1 MRLWV
6 LKERWCVGALN
17 CAPLPTYLRRLW
29 GGELLNTS
37 IKKRTYYMLPIITS
51 LVQTLAVNGLGLLAG
66 AVQAKG
72 KEFIESKIGA
82 RIPDNPSQEDLIK
95 LKQLEIEQEQLLL
108 QYTLKQKEL
117 EIEESKLLAEMH
129 RASQE
134 NATQRWQSD
143 MGSDSKLSKNIRP
156 GTLVYILTAYLLFAL
171 LSAIGI
177 DINEAYVKL
186 LGEWGQLVMLAYF
199 GGRSVEKIFEMRM
212 NSSNKREE
220 QA

>member
-1 MRLWV
+1 M
-6 LKERWCVGALN
+6 
-17 CAPLPTYLRRLW
+17 
-29 GGELLNTS
+29 
-37 IKKRTYYMLPIITS
+37 IPIFTT
-51 LVQTLAVNGLGLLAG
+51 LVQTLAVNGLSLLAG

-72 KEFIESKIGA
+72 KEFIESKTGV
-82 RIPDNPSQEDLIK
+82 RIPDNPNQEDLIK

-117 EIEESKLLAEMH
+117 EMEESKLLAQMH
-129 RASQE
+129 KATQE
-134 NATQRWQSD
+134 SATQRWQAD

-171 LSAIGI
+171 LSAMGI

-199 GGRSVEKIFEMRM
+199 GGRSVEKIFERRM
-212 NSSNKREE
+212 HKPLQKEE
-220 QA
+220 NL

>member
-1 MRLWV
+1 
-6 LKERWCVGALN
+6 
-17 CAPLPTYLRRLW
+17 
-29 GGELLNTS
+29 
-37 IKKRTYYMLPIITS
+37 MLPIFTS
-51 LVQTLAVNGLGLLAG
+51 LVQTLAINGLSLLAG

-72 KEFIESKIGA
+72 KEFIEKKTGV
-82 RIPDNPSQEDLIK
+82 RIPDNPNQEDLIR

-129 RASQE
+129 RASLDGST
-134 NATQRWQSD
+134 NRWQFD

-171 LSAIGI
+171 LSAMGI
-177 DINEAYVKL
+177 DINESYVKL

-212 NSSNKREE
+212 NASRLNEGS
-220 QA
+220 

>member
-1 MRLWV
+1 
-6 LKERWCVGALN
+6 VGARN
-17 CAPLPTYLRRLW
+17 CAPLPTPIKSL
-29 GGELLNTS
+29 GGSGAVDFHIPS
-37 IKKRTYYMLPIITS
+37 IKIRTYYMLPIITS

-82 RIPDNPSQEDLIK
+82 RIPDNPSQEHLIK

-129 RASQE
+129 RASQD
-134 NATQRWQSD
+134 NATNRWQSD

-171 LSAIGI
+171 LSAMGI

-212 NSSNKREE
+212 HGSNKKEE
-220 QA
+220 Q

>member
-1 MRLWV
+1 M
-6 LKERWCVGALN
+6 
-17 CAPLPTYLRRLW
+17 
-29 GGELLNTS
+29 
-37 IKKRTYYMLPIITS
+37 IPIFTS
-51 LVQTLAVNGLGLLAG
+51 LVQTLAVNGLSLLAG

-72 KEFIESKIGA
+72 KEFIEKKTGV

-117 EIEESKLLAEMH
+117 EIEESKLLAQMH
-129 RASQE
+129 KASHE
-134 NATQRWQSD
+134 NTTNRWQAD

-156 GTLVYILTAYLLFAL
+156 GTLVYLLTAYLLFAL
-171 LSAIGI
+171 LSAMGI

-212 NSSNKREE
+212 HSPRQQEE
-220 QA
+220 AL

>member
-1 MRLWV
+1 
-6 LKERWCVGALN
+6 
-17 CAPLPTYLRRLW
+17 
-29 GGELLNTS
+29 
-37 IKKRTYYMLPIITS
+37 MLPIITS

-66 AVQAKG
+66 AVQA

-129 RASQE
+129 RASQD
-134 NATQRWQSD
+134 NATNRWQSD

-171 LSAIGI
+171 LSAMGI

-212 NSSNKREE
+212 YGSKKKDD
-220 QA
+220 